1 MKSKLFGRVRVR
13 LDELDSASREIDF
26 ADRLR
31 KNTPVGAAAE
41 QAQPPRPEDAQAQ
54 RAAEPLPAVRSDG
67 IDGDEMSDGDDDQ
80 RGQQPKKGRGI
91 FESIIAKWTSMA
103 VPGQK
108 GGDSDED
115 DDGGQSGDS
124 GDVVD
129 DSGQPRAHACV
140 LVLRGASHWHGA
152 SLPRGADM
160 ARGAHTARAVAPN
173 LLARVPM
180 QTTTTTTTV

>member
-1 MKSKLFGRVRVR
+1 MAAPPRGPRS
-13 LDELDSASREIDF
+13 SALPPPPRPP
-26 ADRLR
+26 RR
-31 KNTPVGAAAE
+31 GGGGAAPPP
-41 QAQPPRPEDAQAQ
+41 PPRPEDAQAQ
-54 RAAEPLPAVRSDG
+54 RAAEPLPVVRSDG